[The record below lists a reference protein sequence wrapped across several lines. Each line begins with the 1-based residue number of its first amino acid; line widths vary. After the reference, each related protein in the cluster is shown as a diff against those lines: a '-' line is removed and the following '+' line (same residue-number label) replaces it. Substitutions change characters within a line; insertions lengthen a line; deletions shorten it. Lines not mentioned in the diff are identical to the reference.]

1 MNTAAIVIA
10 GIFVGT
16 LISTY
21 HCHLSG
27 NGTLHSGVTV
37 TCRLY
42 FWALCG
48 INSPIV
54 VSSYSN
60 IVQMIKQT
68 SIYMYLNVLKISHI
82 HITYVYDIIIR
93 LGHL

>member
-1 MNTAAIVIA
+1 MNTAERFIA

-21 HCHLSG
+21 YCHLSG

-37 TCRLY
+37 TFPLY
-42 FWALCG
+42 FCTIFG
-48 INSPIV
+48 INSPIF

-60 IVQMIKQT
+60 IVQMTKQ
-68 SIYMYLNVLKISHI
+68 IALYMC
-82 HITYVYDIIIR
+82 
-93 LGHL
+93 